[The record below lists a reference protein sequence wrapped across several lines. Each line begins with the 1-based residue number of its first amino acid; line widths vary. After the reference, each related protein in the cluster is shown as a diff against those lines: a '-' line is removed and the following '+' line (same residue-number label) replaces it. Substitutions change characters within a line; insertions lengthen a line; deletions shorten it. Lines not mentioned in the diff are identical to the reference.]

1 MANQSYQP
9 TIAHLRA
16 FVAIAHHRH
25 FGAAALSLGV
35 SQPSLSQSLATLEEG
50 IHRTLIERSTRR
62 VIVTQEGESLLPYAE
77 AVIAAADHFKAASQG
92 LGNGLEGDLT
102 IGLIPTAAPYILPQV
117 LSLVTQNYPN
127 LAMTVIEDQTARLLE
142 SLRAGKID
150 VALLALPLSETGF
163 NYIPIYQED
172 FVLALPKGHPLEGR
186 TDLPT
191 SVLREVPLLL
201 LDEGHCLRD
210 QTIDL
215 CHSVGASVGK
225 SNTRAAS
232 LPTIL
237 QCVSA
242 GMGVTLIPASA
253 IPVEG
258 YMKGITIARFAD
270 PVPGRKMGLV
280 YRSSSTRGGD
290 WESLARTIGEAFIKT
305 VRPRNQRNYRRR

>member
-1 MANQSYQP
+1 M
-9 TIAHLRA
+9 
-16 FVAIAHHRH
+16 AIAHHRH
-25 FGAAALSLGV
+25 FGAAARSLGV

-50 IHRTLIERSTRR
+50 IHRTLIERSTRC
-62 VIVTQEGESLLPYAE
+62 VIVTQEGAALLPYAE
-77 AVIAAADHFKAASQG
+77 AVIAAADHFRAASQG
-92 LGNGLEGDLT
+92 LGHGLEGDLT
-102 IGLIPTAAPYILPQV
+102 IGLIPTAAPYILPQI
-117 LSLVTQNYPN
+117 LRLTAQQYPN
-127 LAMTVIEDQTARLLE
+127 LSVTVIEDQTARLLE
-142 SLRAGKID
+142 NLRAGRID
-150 VALLALPLSETGF
+150 VALLALPLGETGF
-163 NYIPIYQED
+163 HSVPIYKED
-172 FVLALPKGHPLEGR
+172 FVLALPTSHPLAGR
-186 TDLPT
+186 NDLPT

-215 CHSVGASVGK
+215 CHSVGATVGK

-258 YMKGITIARFAD
+258 YMRGITIARFAD
-270 PVPGRKMGLV
+270 PVPGRTMGLV

-290 WESLARTIGEAFIKT
+290 WDSLARTIGEAFTKT
-305 VRPRNQRNYRRR
+305 IATS